1 MPWSRLPKSIF
12 GCDAPLGAF
21 ARTFPLASR
30 VDPKQVGVRLDDGV
44 LTVRIYAPNTRPEP
58 SQIPISS

>member
-1 MPWSRLPKSIF
+1 MPWARLPKSIH

-21 ARTFPLASR
+21 ARTFQLASR

-44 LTVRIYAPNTRPEP
+44 LTVRVYANTRPEP